1 MSPHKERGKDQ
12 RRNLHSPRVSEA
24 VSDFP
29 CCSIN
34 RSEVFVVGVGGGGGE
49 KSVIWC
55 WLGAELQ
62 QSPSQTGRN
71 ATGPRAVR
79 WEKTQQVEN
88 GGSEV
93 WFSVRKGGD
102 FPALHVASSQ
112 IWLASYFT
120 SLRGSLDLP
129 PAPLLPCLTA
139 HIHRSRFLSCAAAA
153 TTLRVWGSYTHCV
166 SNPCSTFSL
175 IPFI

>member
-1 MSPHKERGKDQ
+1 MSQQKERGKDQ
-12 RRNLHSPRVSEA
+12 RRISPFPESIRSS

-34 RSEVFVVGVGGGGGE
+34 HSEVFVVGMGGGE

-62 QSPSQTGRN
+62 QSPSQTGSK
-71 ATGPRAVR
+71 ATGRRAVR
-79 WEKTQQVEN
+79 WEKAQQVEN

-93 WFSVRKGGD
+93 WFSVRKGGA
-102 FPALHVASSQ
+102 FPVLHVALSQ

-120 SLRGSLDLP
+120 SLRGSLDLAP
-129 PAPLLPCLTA
+129 PHSYPVSPPTSTDLAFFHMQLLLPL
-139 HIHRSRFLSCAAAA
+139 
-153 TTLRVWGSYTHCV
+153 
-166 SNPCSTFSL
+166 
-175 IPFI
+175 